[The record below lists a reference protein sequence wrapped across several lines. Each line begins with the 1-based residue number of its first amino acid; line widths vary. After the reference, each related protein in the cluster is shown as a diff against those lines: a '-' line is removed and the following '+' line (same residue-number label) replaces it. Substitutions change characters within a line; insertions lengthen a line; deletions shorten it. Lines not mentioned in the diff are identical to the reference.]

1 MPKIVVS
8 RTSQYVNS
16 MREYDIY
23 IDNEKVDVINDGEKK
38 IIEVSEGNHEIY
50 IKIDWCKS
58 KKLNMN
64 LTEGQDIN
72 LKCGSEATGIKQVF
86 ALVYL
91 FLPYKFVYLDYLLD
105 DEEIYNDNK
114 VSNYSRI
121 KDMGM
126 REFVLK
132 CGIIRFGIPT
142 AIIYSILMVLLNSNI
157 NSIRSFITNTIINLL
172 VFTLVGGSLFG
183 FTMWKYMKSKNA

>member
-1 MPKIVVS
+1 MPKIIIS

-23 IDNEKVDVINDGEKK
+23 IDKEKVAVINDGEKK
-38 IIEVSEGNHEIY
+38 IIEVSQGNHEIY

-58 KKLNMN
+58 KKLNVN
-64 LTEGQDIN
+64 LTEGHDVN
-72 LKCGSEATGIKQVF
+72 FKCGSEITGIKQAF
-86 ALVYL
+86 ALLYV
-91 FLPYKFVYLDYLLD
+91 FLHHKFVYLDYLLD
-105 DEEIYNDNK
+105 GEVIYNYNK

-142 AIIYSILMVLLNSNI
+142 AIIYSILMVLFNSNM
-157 NSIRSFITNTIINLL
+157 NSIRSFITNTIINLI
-172 VFTLVGGSLFG
+172 VFSLVGGSLFG